1 MKKQIITVVAVALAA
16 IILFVAYSLFFKP
29 SDIEVDLDEFYILYA
44 DVATALGEV
53 DEKTEIAL
61 CGYDSTDDNW
71 VIIYRFAES
80 VAKANKKFDLT
91 TAESGDFKGIRVT
104 SNGNTKEIPFESFFK
119 SLYDGTYYAF
129 DGESLMANAILSLNG
144 KEELSVQIRPLSGY
158 DINGDTITNT
168 GSPFVFPAIDR
179 SKISYLTVTNE
190 HGTYSVLQENNKFY
204 FGSSVAVL
212 YDDEMFSQVT
222 TNMRYN
228 VAYGKMEM
236 PEGKTWADYKL
247 DKIEEATASYSI
259 ITTTES
265 NGTYKMHTVVI
276 GEKSS
281 TGLYYFARYLG
292 AVYEVDSTGD
302 YEDNKMLHDLSKDMI
317 YFIPVATV
325 EQSIMLPETAMMKPI
340 LVNSINDTQEIFKFD
355 NIRIDYL
362 DKNISAFVKN
372 FSSLNAADNLAALNS
387 SKFADCI
394 SDKKSADEYS
404 SYSDGWQK
412 HTDVFGAF
420 TSNNG
425 KSTYIEAALAKKST
439 SGDYKVAFGLLRDE
453 ANGAYL
459 PAKVTVTIS
468 YDGNNWHELENGTVN
483 PTQSDK
489 TVQNYE
495 ISFHDDKNVRFLRVS
510 FDVPQLAKTYVV
522 FDEIRIFIDGNVDA
536 QPVDTING
544 VWKLVSPV
552 DYIAEGRNYA
562 HLDMSNFNTF
572 LQSVAALQ
580 GEKVVACGFSDN
592 GNATS
597 SLLDKELLGKFGL
610 AEPARHYSFEYDN
623 ILCDIYVSAP
633 NEEGKY
639 YAYSTYSGNIDGKD
653 QIITTDVIVEISKE
667 TAKWLDWEFVEFL
680 DHALISAYVSEIQ
693 DFKISFDG
701 NEYPF
706 LLTSDSAGANLQGV
720 SLNGKDMDTTSFKYI
735 YKSILSIYMQDEYV
749 LQEGETGEEYLRLEY
764 TTATDTTEIV
774 FYRVSST
781 KCYFT
786 VNGQGSYYALVE
798 QAKTVREKVTEYVAG
813 GIITK

>member
-1 MKKQIITVVAVALAA
+1 MKKQIITVITVALAA

-44 DVATALGEV
+44 DVATALGEIEE
-53 DEKTEIAL
+53 DAEITL

-71 VIIYRFAES
+71 VMIYRFAES
-80 VAKANKKFDLT
+80 IMGANKKFDLT
-91 TAESGDFKGIRVT
+91 TADSGDFKGVKVT
-104 SNGNTKEIPFESFFK
+104 AQGNTKEIPFESFFK

-129 DGESLMANAILSLNG
+129 DGENLMANAILSLNG
-144 KEELSVQIRPLSGY
+144 KEELSVNLRALSGY
-158 DINGDTITNT
+158 DTSGDNITST
-168 GSPFVFPAIDR
+168 GNPFIFTAIDR

-190 HGTYSVLQENNKFY
+190 HGTYSVLQENNEFY
-204 FGSSVAVL
+204 FGSSVAVI

-222 TNMRYN
+222 TSMRYN
-228 VAYGKMEM
+228 VAYGKMAM

-247 DKIEEATASYSI
+247 DKIEESTANYTI
-259 ITTTES
+259 ITTTDGD
-265 NGTYKMHTVVI
+265 GTYKMHTVVI
-276 GEKSS
+276 GDKSS

-302 YEDNKMLHDLSKDMI
+302 YEDNKMIHDLSKDMI
-317 YFIPVATV
+317 YFIPVSTV
-325 EQSIMLPETAMMKPI
+325 EESIMLPETAMMKPI
-340 LVNSINDTQEIFKFD
+340 LINSITDTQEIFTFD

-362 DKNISAFVKN
+362 DKNISASVKN

-394 SDKKSADEYS
+394 SDKKSASDYS
-404 SYSDGWQK
+404 SYSDGWQN

-420 TSNNG
+420 TSTDG
-425 KSTYIEAALAKKST
+425 KSTYIEAALAKQCT
-439 SGDYKVAFGLLRDE
+439 TGDYKVTFGLLRDE

-468 YDGNNWHELENGTVN
+468 YDGNNWHQLENGTVN

-489 TVQNYE
+489 TVQGYE
-495 ISFHDDKNVRFLRVS
+495 ISFHNDNNVRFIRVS
-510 FDVPQLAKTYVV
+510 FDVPQVAKTYVV
-522 FDEIRIFIDGNVDA
+522 FDEIRIFVDDNTDA

-544 VWKLVSPV
+544 VWKLVSPTE
-552 DYIAEGRNYA
+552 YIAEGRNYA

-580 GEKVVACGFSDN
+580 GDSVVACGFSDN

-610 AEPARHYSFEYDN
+610 TEPARHYAFEYDS
-623 ILCDIYVSAP
+623 IVCDIYVSAP
-633 NEEGKY
+633 NENGNY
-639 YAYSTYSGNIDGKD
+639 YAYSTYSGTIDGKD
-653 QIITTDVIVEISKE
+653 QVITTDVIVEISKE
-667 TAKWLDWEFVEFL
+667 TATWLDWEFVEYL
-680 DHALISAYVSEIQ
+680 DHALISAYISEIQ
-693 DFKISFDG
+693 DFTISFDG
-701 NEYPF
+701 NDYPF
-706 LLTSDSAGANLQGV
+706 LLTSDSAGANLQSV
-720 SLNGKDMDTTSFKYI
+720 SLNGKDMDATSFKYI

-749 LQEGETGEEYLRLEY
+749 LQEGETGEEYLRLKY

-786 VNGQGSYYALVE
+786 VDGQGSYYALVE
-798 QAKTVREKVTEYVAG
+798 QAKTVREKVLDYVSG
-813 GIITK
+813 GIITE